1 MKNLSDHILE
11 SFKENKEDVQQ
22 TIVESQEN
30 EETVAE
36 DASAENE
43 KPSE

>member
-1 MKNLSDHILE
+1 MKTLSDHILE
-11 SFKENKEDVQQ
+11 SFKENKKEVQQ
-22 TIVESQEN
+22 TIIESQEN

-43 KPSE
+43 NPSE